1 MATIRQ
7 EFNQAFGEARSRGSK
22 TFEFRGKTYGTE
34 LAKPKPK
41 VEVGPHGPGSE
52 EFLADGP
59 KMRSEE
65 KDTSPRDKN
74 PMRSEEKDRSLKDNY
89 PMRSEEKDTLP
100 VDAAPMR
107 SEAKDTSKKYQP
119 IPTRSAAESF
129 ENFKAA
135 PGRVMDMVKDK
146 LGRVGE
152 VKSNYNPGV
161 KMTDSD
167 RELRAV
173 VEKRNGGM
181 VRKKTALSRTK
192 MAGGG
197 AVRGAGCATKGK
209 GKMRMY

>member
-7 EFNQAFGEARSRGSK
+7 DFNQAFGEARSRGDK
-22 TFEFRGKTYGTE
+22 TFEFRGKTYGTQM
-34 LAKPKPK
+34 AKPKEK

-52 EFLADGP
+52 EFIPDGP
-59 KMRSEE
+59 KMRSEA
-65 KDTSPRDKN
+65 KDTSL
-74 PMRSEEKDRSLKDNY
+74 M
-89 PMRSEEKDTLP
+89 DTS
-100 VDAAPMR
+100 PMR

-119 IPTRSAAESF
+119 IPTLSAAESF

-135 PGRVMDMVKDK
+135 PGRVMDMIKNK
-146 LGRVGE
+146 FGSVGD

-167 RELRAV
+167 RELRDV
-173 VEKRNGGM
+173 VEKRKGGM
-181 VRKKTALSRTK
+181 VRKK

-197 AVRGAGCATKGK
+197 AVRGAGCAVKGK

>member
-7 EFNQAFGEARSRGSK
+7 EFNQAFGEARSRGDK
-22 TFEFRGKTYGTE
+22 TFEFRGKTYGTQMG
-34 LAKPKPK
+34 KPKEK
-41 VEVGPHGPGSE
+41 VEVGPSGPGSE
-52 EFLADGP
+52 EFLPDGP

-65 KDTSPRDKN
+65 KDTL
-74 PMRSEEKDRSLKDNY
+74 PM
-89 PMRSEEKDTLP
+89 
-100 VDAAPMR
+100 DASPMR

-135 PGRVMDMVKDK
+135 PGRIMDMVKDK
-146 LGRVGE
+146 LGSVGD

-161 KMTDSD
+161 KMTESD
-167 RELRAV
+167 RALRDV
-173 VEKRNGGM
+173 VEKRKGGM
-181 VRKKTALSRTK
+181 VRKK

>member
-7 EFNQAFGEARSRGSK
+7 EFNQAFGEARSRGDK
-22 TFEFRGKTYGTE
+22 TFEFRGKTYGTQMG
-34 LAKPKPK
+34 KPKEK
-41 VEVGPHGPGSE
+41 IEVGPHGPGSE
-52 EFLADGP
+52 EFIPDGP
-59 KMRSEE
+59 KMRSEA
-65 KDTSPRDKN
+65 KDTSL
-74 PMRSEEKDRSLKDNY
+74 M
-89 PMRSEEKDTLP
+89 DTS
-100 VDAAPMR
+100 PMR

-119 IPTRSAAESF
+119 IPTLSAAESF

-135 PGRVMDMVKDK
+135 PGRVLDMVKNK
-146 LGRVGE
+146 LGRTGE

-161 KMTDSD
+161 SMTESD
-167 RELRAV
+167 RELRDV

-181 VRKKTALSRTK
+181 VRKKTALSRSK

>member
-7 EFNQAFGEARSRGSK
+7 DFDKAFGEARSRGDK
-22 TFEFRGKTYGTE
+22 TFEFRGKTYGTQMGKSK
-34 LAKPKPK
+34 AKVE

-52 EFLADGP
+52 EFTPDSP

-65 KDTSPRDKN
+65 KDTSLAD
-74 PMRSEEKDRSLKDNY
+74 S
-89 PMRSEEKDTLP
+89 
-100 VDAAPMR
+100 APMR

-119 IPTRSAAESF
+119 IPTLSAAESF

-135 PGRVMDMVKDK
+135 PGRVMDMVKNK
-146 LGRVGE
+146 LGSVGE

-161 KMTDSD
+161 SMTESD
-167 RELRAV
+167 RELRDV
-173 VEKRNGGM
+173 VAKKNGGM
-181 VRKKTALSRTK
+181 VRKKTAPSRNK

>member
-7 EFNQAFGEARSRGSK
+7 EFNQAFGEARSRGDK
-22 TFEFRGKTYGTE
+22 TFEFRGKTYGTQM
-34 LAKPKPK
+34 AKPKEK

-52 EFLADGP
+52 EFIPDGP
-59 KMRSEE
+59 KMRSEK
-65 KDTSPRDKN
+65 KDTL
-74 PMRSEEKDRSLKDNY
+74 PMDAASLRSEEKNTLPMDAAS
-89 PMRSEEKDTLP
+89 MRSEK
-100 VDAAPMR
+100 
-107 SEAKDTSKKYQP
+107 KDTSKKYQP
-119 IPTRSAAESF
+119 IPTLSAAESF

-135 PGRVMDMVKDK
+135 PGRVMDMVKNK
-146 LGRVGE
+146 LGSVGD

-167 RELRAV
+167 RELRDV
-173 VEKRNGGM
+173 VTKKNGGM

>member
-65 KDTSPRDKN
+65 KDTSPRDKY

-107 SEAKDTSKKYQP
+107 SEEKDRSLKDNYPMRSEEKDTSP
-119 IPTRSAAESF
+119 AR
-129 ENFKAA
+129 FKVPPNKSLAQ
-135 PGRVMDMVKDK
+135 DFQDLKD
-146 LGRVGE
+146 LP
-152 VKSNYNPGV
+152 S
-161 KMTDSD
+161 
-167 RELRAV
+167 RAMNLIRGKTEE
-173 VEKRNGGM
+173 VEKRKGGM
-181 VRKKTALSRTK
+181 VSNK
-192 MAGGG
+192 MSGGG
-197 AVRGAGCATKGK
+197 SVRGAGCAVKGQ

>member
-7 EFNQAFGEARSRGSK
+7 EFNQAFGEARSRGDK
-22 TFEFRGKTYGTE
+22 TFEFRGKTYGTQMG
-34 LAKPKPK
+34 KPKEK

-52 EFLADGP
+52 EFIPDGP

-65 KDTSPRDKN
+65 KDTL
-74 PMRSEEKDRSLKDNY
+74 PM
-89 PMRSEEKDTLP
+89 DTS
-100 VDAAPMR
+100 PMR

-119 IPTRSAAESF
+119 IPTLSAAESF

-135 PGRVMDMVKDK
+135 PGRVMDMVKNK
-146 LGRVGE
+146 LGNVGD

-167 RELRAV
+167 RELRDV

-181 VRKKTALSRTK
+181 VRKKTALSRNK